1 MKDFMFI
8 DGAMTTLAP
17 DLDVVAEMMHLA
29 QYFVQFHGE
38 QIAQD
43 IGLDPSSITLDSS
56 AWLNSLGSTPRRDRS
71 RTARFSN
78 SEKRCGPRWPRT
90 DAAAEPS
97 RWIGVR
103 AGNVEGHASRGST
116 PTGALQLRNEMRP
129 PGSTGAAP
137 PPGDGAHRS
146 IFAVH
151 ALDVPRLDMALDA
164 TPACASAPPRS
175 PRPAHRSSVAELC
188 ARPPLSA

>member
-56 AWLNSLGSTPRRDRS
+56 AWLNSLGSTRAGSITHREILEQR
-71 RTARFSN
+71 
-78 SEKRCGPRWPRT
+78 EECGPRWPRT

-129 PGSTGAAP
+129 PGSTGLHAAGRRRP
-137 PPGDGAHRS
+137 PLHLRRPR
-146 IFAVH
+146 
-151 ALDVPRLDMALDA
+151 LDVPDSTWPSTRRL
-164 TPACASAPPRS
+164 PAPVPPSIAQACS
-175 PRPAHRSSVAELC
+175 PVFGC
-188 ARPPLSA
+188 